1 MLRTVGQNEDSSKR
15 NVHGTRGLHNIKRKV
30 NINKLMIF
38 PKALK
43 KQTILFQNIQEEIE
57 N

>member
-1 MLRTVGQNEDSSKR
+1 MLRTMGQNEDSSKR

-30 NINKLMIF
+30 NINKFMIF

-43 KQTILFQNIQEEIE
+43 KTNNTLPKYTGRD
-57 N
+57 